1 MKTKMTLKN
10 KLDCIYR
17 YYDNQ
22 YRNIVF
28 ELDETTAKATL
39 VLPNYDTRE
48 HTITD
53 YAKGEKLLHKIAE
66 KAIDAMEECIKNV
79 KKI

>member
-1 MKTKMTLKN
+1 MTVQQKLKLIL
-10 KLDCIYR
+10 KE
-17 YYDNQ
+17 YDK
-22 YRNIVF
+22 RFRDIVF

-39 VLPNYDTRE
+39 VLPGYHTRE

-53 YAKGEKLLHKIAE
+53 YAKGETLPGRIAGN
-66 KAIDAMEECIKNV
+66 AIEALEECIKNV

>member
-1 MKTKMTLKN
+1 MKTKMTLKT
-10 KLDCIYR
+10 KLNFIFK

-22 YRNIVF
+22 YRDIVF

-39 VLPNYDTRE
+39 ILPGYYTRE

-66 KAIDAMEECIKNV
+66 KAIDAMEECIRNV
-79 KKI
+79 KKV